1 VSTRVE
7 STGEGTAKVYGNLTL
22 KDVTREVVI
31 DAELVGMGADPWG
44 GERAGFEGTTKFAL
58 TDFNIMKNL
67 GPLSQDVEMILSV
80 EGIKKK

>member
-1 VSTRVE
+1 
-7 STGEGTAKVYGNLTL
+7 
-22 KDVTREVVI
+22 
-31 DAELVGMGADPWG
+31 MGADPWG